1 MATVPD
7 IHSSAE
13 RTPLSVLQQRPWI
26 VLIFVA
32 AVAFVL
38 YCGTLSFEFVWDD
51 GDQIIN
57 NPLIRSWHSI
67 PRIFGSDLWFH
78 TIHNQVY
85 YRPLFLVWEIL
96 NLKIFGANPRGWHL
110 GTILLHVLASC
121 AVYWLGRGLRL
132 DHWTAALAA
141 LIFGVHPIHVECAS
155 WISAGSDSMVAILY
169 MLSFVAY
176 LKYRDSETAKRR
188 VWQVLSMFLLACA
201 LFTKE
206 MAITFALLVAV
217 YEWLD
222 QGHASA
228 PLFSRIRTSI
238 TAALP
243 YAIIT
248 VGYLVAR
255 RMALHGSAAFDL
267 AHTNLDVL
275 LTLPLIL
282 FTYLKLLL
290 VPKGLTPAYYIPYV
304 TSLSLRTFVLPALAL
319 LTVTTIVWFW
329 RRRRGDLKIGF
340 LVAWL
345 VLGLIPV
352 LYLRTF
358 APGAGVRDRYMYLP
372 SVGFALLLAVAIRS
386 IRLRSQATS
395 PSVQMAVTA
404 VFAIAFF
411 VGSLSQQIYWANDFL
426 LFYRACSLYPHN
438 SESMAI
444 NLADALIK
452 KRQYGRAI
460 PILKQVVHENPNSG
474 TPHAVLAQA
483 YLRVGQ
489 PVDARRELE
498 EALRIA
504 PELLS
509 ALKGMTDVANVYGE
523 LGDYQKAIP
532 LYERVLHKEPD
543 FYDALYN
550 GGLTYFLMGDN
561 DRAEKLLSHAIH
573 VAPGLDAPV
582 FYLGR
587 IYLRKAQPELAEANF
602 KQALEINPKGYGLH
616 YWLGQ
621 ALAARGRADQARDAY
636 AEELTLHPANA
647 DAIAQLNRVSTAP
660 QPKLENK

>member
-1 MATVPD
+1 MAIVPD
-7 IHSSAE
+7 TQSSLQSSS
-13 RTPLSVLQQRPWI
+13 LSALRQRPWI
-26 VLIFVA
+26 ALIFVA
-32 AVAFVL
+32 AVTFVL

-57 NPLIRSWHSI
+57 NPLIRSWYSI

-96 NLKIFGANPRGWHL
+96 NLKLFGANPWGWHL
-110 GTILLHVLASC
+110 TTILLHVLASC
-121 AVYWLGRGLRL
+121 AVYWLGRTLKL
-132 DHWTAALAA
+132 DHWTSALAA

-155 WISAGSDSMVAILY
+155 WISASSDSMVALLY
-169 MLSFVAY
+169 MLAFVSY
-176 LKYRDSETAKRR
+176 LKYRDLQTGKRR
-188 VWQVLSMFLLACA
+188 LRQIFSIILLACA

-206 MAITFALLVAV
+206 MAITFVLLVGV
-217 YEWLD
+217 YEWMD
-222 QGHASA
+222 RSHAPA
-228 PLFSRIRTSI
+228 LLFSRIRISV

-248 VGYLVAR
+248 VGYFFVR
-255 RMALHGSAAFDL
+255 RMALHGSATFDR
-267 AHTNLDVL
+267 AHTNVDVI

-290 VPKGLTPAYYIPYV
+290 VPKGLTVAYYIPYV
-304 TSLSLRTFVLPALAL
+304 TSASLRNFALPALAL
-319 LTVTTIVWFW
+319 LTVSGIVWLW
-329 RRRRGDLKIGF
+329 SRRRPDLKIGF

-358 APGAGVRDRYMYLP
+358 APGTEVRDRYIYLP
-372 SVGFALLLAVAIRS
+372 SVGFALLLAIAIRS
-386 IRLRSQATS
+386 IRLRSRVTNQ
-395 PSVQMAVTA
+395 PVQIAMTA
-404 VFAIAFF
+404 VFGIAFF
-411 VGSLSQQIYWANDFL
+411 VGSLSQQVYWANDFL

-452 KRQYGRAI
+452 KREYGRAI
-460 PILKQVVHENPNSG
+460 PILKQVVHENPDSG

-489 PVDARRELE
+489 PLDARTELE

-509 ALKGMTDVANVYGE
+509 ALKGRTDVANVYGE
-523 LGDYQKAIP
+523 LGDYQKAIS
-532 LYERVLHKEPD
+532 LYEQVLQQEPD

-550 GGLTYFLMGDN
+550 GGLTYFLMGNN
-561 DRAEKLLSHAIH
+561 DRAEKLLSRAIQ

-587 IYLRKAQPELAEANF
+587 VYLRKARPELAEACF
-602 KQALEINPKGYGLH
+602 KQTLEINPKGYGLH

-621 ALAARGRADQARDAY
+621 ALAARGQLNQARDAY
-636 AEELTLHPANA
+636 VEELNLHPANA
-647 DAIAQLNRVSTAP
+647 DAIAQLNRGPTAA